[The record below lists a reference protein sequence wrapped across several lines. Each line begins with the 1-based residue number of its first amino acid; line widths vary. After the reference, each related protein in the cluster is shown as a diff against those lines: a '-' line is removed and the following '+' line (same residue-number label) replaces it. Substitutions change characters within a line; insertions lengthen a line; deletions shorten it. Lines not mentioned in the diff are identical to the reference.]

1 MWGSKFCLFL
11 HLVVIKRLQNK
22 DIQHVRWMFDII
34 YISREKKKKKKKSET
49 TAILNQWRVL
59 LK

>member
-11 HLVVIKRLQNK
+11 HLVVIKRLQYK

-34 YISREKKKKKKKSET
+34 YISREKKKRKKSET
-49 TAILNQWRVL
+49 KAILNQWRVL